1 MHAFFHGLVRARRN
15 PAGLAL
21 SGLALLLA
29 GLILRPPFCPLVGH
43 AATLLALGRER
54 TTLRA
59 CLRIQAAENARVRT
73 RFLAVRRED
82 PFLME
87 RMVRASG
94 FLRKSEFD
102 YVAVGEAL
110 NRLPPT
116 NRLPPCS
123 PGHLPATI
131 RP

>member
-1 MHAFFHGLVRARRN
+1 MHAYRNGLVRARQH

-29 GLILRPPFCPLVGH
+29 WLVLRPPFCPLVGH

-54 TTLRA
+54 ASLRA
-59 CLRIQAAENARVRT
+59 ELREQATENARLRA

-87 RMVRASG
+87 RMARASG
-94 FLRKSEFD
+94 FLRKHEFD
-102 YVAVGEAL
+102 YAAVGEAL
-110 NRLPPT
+110 NRLPPC
-116 NRLPPCS
+116 PPG
-123 PGHLPATI
+123 PLPATI